1 MEIIMLRKLLVAT
14 AALGTFGVIIA
25 SPGVVAP
32 RALAAGPK
40 CLNKAN
46 KYVACTDKLASKT
59 QRKKSQ
65 FDALPKIEGIKG
77 ETEARRGPR
86 LRAR

>member
-1 MEIIMLRKLLVAT
+1 MLRKLLIAM
-14 AALGTFGVIIA
+14 AALGTFGVI
-25 SPGVVAP
+25 VATP
-32 RALAAGPK
+32 ALVARQALAAGPK

-46 KYVACTDKLASKT
+46 KYAACTDKVRAKT

-65 FDALPKIEGIKG
+65 LDALPRIKG
-77 ETEARRGPR
+77 IESETEARRGPR